1 MVILSRMECGVKLW
15 GPEGR
20 LQENDR
26 INKMSR
32 KDRMKVHRLDRNKVA
47 K

>member
-1 MVILSRMECGVKLW
+1 MEYGVNVW
-15 GPEGR
+15 GSEGR

-26 INKMSR
+26 INKMSY
-32 KDRMKVHRLDRNKVA
+32 KDIMNVYKLDMANMA

>member
-1 MVILSRMECGVKLW
+1 VW

-26 INKMSR
+26 INKISF
-32 KDRMKVHRLDRNKVA
+32 KEVMKVHRLVTTDTIVCLNENM
-47 K
+47 